1 MMQYLVY
8 LIAFASCRYVVGD
21 IERAKFNL
29 YPNIYKVIGNA
40 NQLRKHELIFAVK
53 QLNIEFLRERLL
65 VVSNISSP
73 EYGHYFSR
81 KEIAALTVNR
91 IATES
96 ITKFLEAE
104 GALISKITQ
113 YGEYIIASAPIY
125 VWERMFETI
134 FYVVA
139 GAADSR
145 RRSAIRA
152 VSYTVPRELL
162 QHLLTVLNIVQTP
175 IFDASNNIISGEMI
189 SKEILIETAEFS
201 NYDRNKAKAYV
212 NDRTRA
218 YVLGFTYPRLL
229 NEFYNISNNEGSIFT
244 SQAVFETSG
253 QTFSTVDMAI
263 FESTFNLPIA
273 QPTTDINDHIINTAC
288 RGVKDC
294 AEANLD
300 LQYLMGI
307 SQNTPTT

>member
-1 MMQYLVY
+1 MMIQNLVY
-8 LIAFASCRYVVGD
+8 LISIASCRYVVGD

-29 YPNIYKVIGNA
+29 YPNIYKVIGLA
-40 NQLRKHELIFAVK
+40 NQLRRHELIFAVK
-53 QLNIEFLRERLL
+53 QLNIELLRERLL
-65 VVSNISSP
+65 IVSNISSP

-91 IATES
+91 IATDS
-96 ITKFLEAE
+96 ITRFLEAE
-104 GALISKITQ
+104 GVLISKTTQ

-145 RRSAIRA
+145 RRSALRA

-162 QHLLTVLNIVQTP
+162 PHLLTVLNIIETP
-175 IFDASNNIISGEMI
+175 IFDASKNIISGEMI
-189 SKEILIETAEFS
+189 SKEILMETSKFS
-201 NYDRNKAKAYV
+201 PYDRNKAYV

-273 QPTTDINDHIINTAC
+273 QPTTDINDHIIYTAC
-288 RGVKDC
+288 RGVRDC